1 MEDSDALKT
10 QLLLCLHWE
19 RAGREL
25 GSVPHGP
32 RRQGRAG
39 PGDSLSP
46 RVWDEGGKV
55 PRVGASLPQ
64 EYALQS
70 TVHFHIHQLIGFYQ
84 DLVLK
89 YMYYHPHFTEEQTKV
104 K

>member
-10 QLLLCLHWE
+10 QLLLCLYWE
-19 RAGREL
+19 REGKEP
-25 GSVPHGP
+25 GSIPRGP

-46 RVWDEGGKV
+46 CRWDEGGKV
-55 PRVGASLPQ
+55 PRVGASPPQ

-70 TVHFHIHQLIGFYQ
+70 TVHFHIRQLIYFPKT
-84 DLVLK
+84 L
-89 YMYYHPHFTEEQTKV
+89 F
-104 K
+104 